1 MSNGKAT
8 YDNSI
13 NSWID
18 KKDIINRMSHFPEP
32 LMELHLSIYVT
43 KFVSKIKTGA
53 DT

>member
-1 MSNGKAT
+1 MERLRTIILLIVGL
-8 YDNSI
+8 I
-13 NSWID
+13 
-18 KKDIINRMSHFPEP
+18 KKILLYRMSHFLEP

>member
-18 KKDIINRMSHFPEP
+18 KKDIIIQNESFSRN
-32 LMELHLSIYVT
+32 INGIT
-43 KFVSKIKTGA
+43 FVYLCNKICLKN
-53 DT
+53 